1 MQDVAYQEE
10 IAVPDATGEEAIIPV
25 ENAMLDAENLPL
37 DVRRNSPRHL
47 QPPLGYGDY
56 MCMLTTCLGRMQE
69 AGWGSYVRTGH
80 IINTLVSWSSTL
92 QCRFILQ
99 CRFKV

>member
-37 DVRRNSPRHL
+37 DVRRNPPRHL
-47 QPPLGYGDY
+47 QPPLRYGHYLSVGNLSCNWSDH
-56 MCMLTTCLGRMQE
+56 LHLSQLF
-69 AGWGSYVRTGH
+69 
-80 IINTLVSWSSTL
+80 INTPV
-92 QCRFILQ
+92 Q
-99 CRFKV
+99 V